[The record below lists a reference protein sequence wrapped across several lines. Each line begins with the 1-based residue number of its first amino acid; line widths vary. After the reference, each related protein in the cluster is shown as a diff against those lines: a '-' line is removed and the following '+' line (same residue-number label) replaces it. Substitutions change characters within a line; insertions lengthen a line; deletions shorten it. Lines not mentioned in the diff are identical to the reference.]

1 MVSVHE
7 TRLSC
12 MYGWALYVW
21 LVPAEARGG
30 CVIPVLRL
38 VLRMAVSY
46 HVGAELNPGL
56 LQEQLQVL
64 PQGRVFSSRVASRLH
79 LQDQPSLEST
89 LTLTPTNLE
98 AKFSKYFDTHTHSN
112 HTEPSIN
119 MKEKLVPGPSTNM
132 VTQIQRRSGPFCWLH
147 AVCACFP

>member
-12 MYGWALYVW
+12 MYGWVLYVW
-21 LVPAEARGG
+21 LVPTEARGG

-38 VLRMAVSY
+38 VLRMVVSY

-56 LQEQLQVL
+56 LQEQLKVL

-89 LTLTPTNLE
+89 LTLTPDSHPD
-98 AKFSKYFDTHTHSN
+98 KFESQVLKIF
-112 HTEPSIN
+112 
-119 MKEKLVPGPSTNM
+119 
-132 VTQIQRRSGPFCWLH
+132 
-147 AVCACFP
+147 